1 TEHAPGATSYAQ
13 RMGGGWLL
21 HVRRHGVRCEWTD
34 RGGVER
40 ARELVV
46 ESPVHPYCDPDL
58 PEFEWEAGAG
68 GGVERSPYRTGSVIA
83 KLAELSQRVAAS
95 TMWPVELVPWFV
107 LTGSPPS
114 SHAILT
120 SIVENAGPDSPAYQ
134 IR

>member
-1 TEHAPGATSYAQ
+1 
-13 RMGGGWLL
+13 
-21 HVRRHGVRCEWTD
+21 
-34 RGGVER
+34 
-40 ARELVV
+40 
-46 ESPVHPYCDPDL
+46 
-58 PEFEWEAGAG
+58 
-68 GGVERSPYRTGSVIA
+68 SPYRTGSVIA

-134 IR
+134 IRLVLAVQPWVSHVSVRRVYRDAQRWAVGTEKRAIPEDALTRFRFVEELRRASPH